1 MMSEDLS
8 AEENKINKNKLSA
21 SVYKTK
27 KRNDLLSDDENSE
40 SE

>member
-8 AEENKINKNKLSA
+8 AEENKINKNKLST

-27 KRNDLLSDDENSE
+27 KRNDLSDDENSE